1 MNNVIEFPHRSPEN
15 PIDDEQS
22 GNQDADVIEL
32 FDNSEQKREI
42 AIRKIKNLAEN
53 VTDEA
58 ELSALDQAIGDLN
71 NCDAKVSAMFALSI
85 VRRFQGYPQLTEILN
100 NYSNIKACFAQAALI
115 PIEQNKHPT
124 ISNQK
129 KLAILALAKIPGE
142 HFGFVDDPQKTSE

>member
-32 FDNSEQKREI
+32 FDNIEQKREI

-53 VTDEA
+53 VTDET
-58 ELSALDQAIGDLN
+58 ELSALDKAIGDLN
-71 NCDAKVSAMFALSI
+71 SYNTEFPVMLALYI
-85 VRRFQGYPQLTEILN
+85 VRCCQDYPQLTEILN
-100 NYSNIKACFAQAALI
+100 NYPNIKACFIQVALI
-115 PIEQNKHPT
+115 PIEQSKHPA

-129 KLAILALAKIPGE
+129 KLAILALAEITGE
-142 HFGFVDDPQKTSE
+142 HFGFVDNPQKTSE